1 MKLVVQLE
9 PNWVL
14 ILLQVKLVEE
24 VIRFSFKSKSSW
36 VILPPPL
43 EEITLLPSIVIFV
56 PAVYVFC
63 FEAINVEILTSATV
77 KISHLISPST
87 ASV

>member
-1 MKLVVQLE
+1 MKLVVPLE
-9 PNWVL
+9 PNSVL
-14 ILLQVKLVEE
+14 IVLQVKFVEE